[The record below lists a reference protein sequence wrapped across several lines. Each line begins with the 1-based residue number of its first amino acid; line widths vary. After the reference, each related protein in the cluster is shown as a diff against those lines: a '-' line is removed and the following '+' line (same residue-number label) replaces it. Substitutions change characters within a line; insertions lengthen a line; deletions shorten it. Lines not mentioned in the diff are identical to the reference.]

1 MWLSE
6 SVEFH
11 DVVRSRE
18 DASVNFLWRGSGEE
32 TAEAR
37 YVRRRDDT
45 VIIYLS
51 SQTGC
56 AQACRMCHLT
66 ATRQNR
72 ASDLPPNQIIEQASS
87 VLGWYRENAR
97 PARIAHFNFMARGEP
112 LANTRLVNAFKSV
125 IDELCALAV
134 RINLVPRIKV
144 STIMPRQVEDRELA
158 RLFQGA
164 QPDLY
169 YSIYSVDDRFRKRWL
184 PLAIPAQTALR
195 QLKSYQDQTRKIP
208 VLHWAL
214 IRGENDAA
222 PDVSAVCRAVNEVGL
237 RADVNIVRYN
247 PYSTEYGEEAS
258 EQVIEERAR
267 QIGEELPGCR
277 VKIVSRVGFDV
288 QASCGMFVESL
299 QREPIPT
306 PVESLQAVAAGR

>member
-1 MWLSE
+1 MATDPAVAAAAFCSPQGFLKPL
-6 SVEFH
+6 FGYH
-11 DVVRSRE
+11 VVREQRYNLKQINTLPVRFSRGF
-18 DASVNFLWRGSGEE
+18 ALRSHSSYCRKPSRVCQVVF
-32 TAEAR
+32 
-37 YVRRRDDT
+37 
-45 VIIYLS
+45 II
-51 SQTGC
+51 
-56 AQACRMCHLT
+56 
-66 ATRQNR
+66 
-72 ASDLPPNQIIEQASS
+72 P
-87 VLGWYRENAR
+87 
-97 PARIAHFNFMARGEP
+97 
-112 LANTRLVNAFKSV
+112 
-125 IDELCALAV
+125 
-134 RINLVPRIKV
+134 
-144 STIMPRQVEDRELA
+144 
-158 RLFQGA
+158 
-164 QPDLY
+164 
-169 YSIYSVDDRFRKRWL
+169 FRKRWL